1 MLKDLRKKSERK
13 RHVPHYWLD
22 AIRKPYEQAE
32 IYRAESAED
41 HRNNDEAPEAHSH
54 HEERLAGLAR
64 SRRSA
69 SSGWLA
75 GRIRD

>member
-1 MLKDLRKKSERK
+1 MKSVPKKSDR
-13 RHVPHYWLD
+13 RSHVPHYWLE

-32 IYRAESAED
+32 IHRAEAVED
-41 HRNNDEAPEAHSH
+41 HRNNDEAPEAHRH
-54 HEERLAGLAR
+54 HEEPITGLRR

-75 GRIRD
+75 GRIRN